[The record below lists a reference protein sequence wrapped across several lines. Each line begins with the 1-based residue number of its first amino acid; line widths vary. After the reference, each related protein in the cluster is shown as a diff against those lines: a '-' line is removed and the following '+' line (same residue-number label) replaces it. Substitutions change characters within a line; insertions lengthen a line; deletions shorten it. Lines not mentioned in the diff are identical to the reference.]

1 MNRLQCLLK
10 IKDNFDSIFFAWVQV
25 WQENLIR
32 GSKNI
37 ETTATHDCNIIS
49 ARCLETLEA
58 RLISYFID
66 T

>member
-49 ARCLETLEA
+49 ARCLETL
-58 RLISYFID
+58 
-66 T
+66 